1 MANAVE
7 KFNNVAIASTEA
19 INGITDANLQALNGL
34 EFSGVPDAHT
44 LISTH
49 TASASSSLDITSGI
63 DSTYDVYEF
72 RFENIHA
79 ATDNVNFTF
88 QVNATDGA
96 DYNDSPI
103 TSTFIYVGHRETGGA
118 TTGPGYDAG
127 FDLGESTSY
136 QPLAVYFGNGNDES
150 GSGVLR
156 LYAPSSTTYV
166 KHWTSEVNNITTDWG
181 SGTPADRYTFSTYVA
196 GYINDTTAIDNIS
209 FKMSSGNIDA
219 GEIKMYGVATS

>member
-7 KFNNVAIASTEA
+7 KVNTIAIADIEA
-19 INGITDANLQALNGL
+19 INTITDANLQALNTL
-34 EFSGVPDAHT
+34 EFTGAAVDAHT

-49 TASASSSLDITSGI
+49 DIAVLGASASIDITSGI

-72 RFENIHA
+72 VFTDMHP
-79 ATDNVNFTF
+79 ATSGVGFQF

-103 TSTFIYVGHRETGGA
+103 TSTHFQAYHNEA
-118 TTGPGYDAG
+118 DSDAALAYSAG
-127 FDLGESTSY
+127 NDAAQSTSY
-136 QPLAVYFGNGNDES
+136 VPLLAGLANDADS
-150 GSGVLR
+150 NASGVLT

-166 KHWTSEVNNITTDWG
+166 KHFTSNISFNN
-181 SGTPADRYTFSTYVA
+181 GTYATQAVTA
-196 GYINDTTAIDNIS
+196 GYINDTTAIDEIS

-219 GEIKMYGVATS
+219 GVIKMYGIAKS